1 MDYIFFIHSINFVHK
16 SLHYWTRDYFKNNR
30 RSLLMKTKSTI
41 KLFATA
47 ILATATIN
55 AVNVATHPSDIF
67 ASEVTQI
74 PNKYNVGTRT
84 TFETDPVFKNYE
96 DAEKYLESYVKP
108 TIEKSRYGYFTATV
122 LPDGLGGKYLVSG
135 FIDSHSEDEEM
146 IKGNKETAQKIVKN
160 AGIDLTNLTNQ
171 SNGVLTGKITETQR
185 DGFPSVTF
193 ETDPV
198 FKTFDEANSYAEGHG
213 AEILDATK
221 GYKDYSLRAEPAL
234 NGTSNY
240 LVSGEIRAYKNYS
253 GDSIS
258 AEEAKKNIEAAARKV
273 VNDANLSIP
282 TTKPV
287 TPAKPVEEVKPETP
301 TKPAEDV
308 KPETPAKPVEEVK
321 PATPTKPVEEVKPE
335 TPAKP
340 VEDIKPETPTKP
352 VEEVKSETPTKPV
365 EEVKPETPAKPAE
378 EVKPETPTKPVED
391 VKPETPAKPVEDV
404 KPETP
409 TKPVEEVKPETP
421 AKPVED
427 VKPETPAK
435 PVEDV
440 KPKTPTKP
448 VEEVKPETPTKP
460 VEEVKPETPTTPEK
474 DVKSETP
481 AKPENNKNNDK
492 KTLPNTGESTSI
504 LGIIGTVLSIT
515 GLGFIVKRKRG

>member
-1 MDYIFFIHSINFVHK
+1 MDYIFCINSINFVHK
-16 SLHYWTRDYFKNNR
+16 SLHYWTKDCFKIIGG
-30 RSLLMKTKSTI
+30 LFLMKTKSTI

-55 AVNVATHPSDIF
+55 SVNVATHPSDVS
-67 ASEVTQI
+67 ASEVTQV
-74 PNKYNVGTRT
+74 PNKNNVGTRT

-122 LPDGLGGKYLVSG
+122 LPDGLGGKYLVEG
-135 FIDSHSEDEEM
+135 FIDSHSTDNSV
-146 IKGNKETAQKIVKN
+146 IKGNKETAQKIVDN
-160 AGIDLTNLTNQ
+160 AGKPMPI
-171 SNGVLTGKITETQR
+171 SE
-185 DGFPSVTF
+185 SVKPA
-193 ETDPV
+193 EDVKPV
-198 FKTFDEANSYAEGHG
+198 T
-213 AEILDATK
+213 
-221 GYKDYSLRAEPAL
+221 PA
-234 NGTSNY
+234 
-240 LVSGEIRAYKNYS
+240 KP
-253 GDSIS
+253 
-258 AEEAKKNIEAAARKV
+258 AEEVKPV
-273 VNDANLSIP
+273 TP
-282 TTKPV
+282 TKPEKDV
-287 TPAKPVEEVKPETP
+287 KPETPAKPVEEVKPETP
-301 TKPAEDV
+301 TKPAEEV
-308 KPETPAKPVEEVK
+308 KPETPA
-321 PATPTKPVEEVKPE
+321 KPVEEVKPE

-340 VEDIKPETPTKP
+340 VEDI
-352 VEEVKSETPTKPV
+352 
-365 EEVKPETPAKPAE
+365 
-378 EVKPETPTKPVED
+378 
-391 VKPETPAKPVEDV
+391 KPETPAKPVEDV

-440 KPKTPTKP
+440 KPETPTKP

-460 VEEVKPETPTTPEK
+460 VEE
-474 DVKSETP
+474 VKSETP

>member
-1 MDYIFFIHSINFVHK
+1 
-16 SLHYWTRDYFKNNR
+16 
-30 RSLLMKTKSTI
+30 MKTKNTI

-47 ILATATIN
+47 ILATATIS
-55 AVNVATHPSDIF
+55 AVNIATHPSDVF

-74 PNKYNVGTRT
+74 PNKNNVGTRT

-135 FIDSHSEDEEM
+135 FIDSHSEDEEV

-273 VNDANLSIP
+273 VNDANLSIS

-301 TKPAEDV
+301 TKPVEEV
-308 KPETPAKPVEEVK
+308 KPVTPAKPVEDVK
-321 PATPTKPVEEVKPE
+321 PVTPTKPVEDVKPVTPAKPVEDVKPVTPSKPAEEVKPTTPTKPTEDVKPVTPSKPAEEVKPTTPTKPTEDVKPVTPSKPVQEVKPE
-335 TPAKP
+335 TPA
-340 VEDIKPETPTKP
+340 
-352 VEEVKSETPTKPV
+352 KPV

-378 EVKPETPTKPVED
+378 EVKPETPTKPVE
-391 VKPETPAKPVEDV
+391 
-404 KPETP
+404 
-409 TKPVEEVKPETP
+409 EVKPETP

-427 VKPETPAK
+427 VKPVTPAK
-435 PVEDV
+435 PVEDI
-440 KPKTPTKP
+440 KPVTPTK
-448 VEEVKPETPTKP
+448 
-460 VEEVKPETPTTPEK
+460 PEK

-504 LGIIGTVLSIT
+504 LGIIGSVLSIT

>member
-1 MDYIFFIHSINFVHK
+1 
-16 SLHYWTRDYFKNNR
+16 
-30 RSLLMKTKSTI
+30 MKTKNTI

-47 ILATATIN
+47 ILATTTIS
-55 AVNVATHPSDIF
+55 AVNIATHPSDVF

-74 PNKYNVGTRT
+74 PNKNNVGTRT

-135 FIDSHSEDEEM
+135 FIDSHSEDEEV
-146 IKGNKETAQKIVKN
+146 IKGNKETAQKIVDN
-160 AGIDLTNLTNQ
+160 AGKPMPI
-171 SNGVLTGKITETQR
+171 SE
-185 DGFPSVTF
+185 SVK
-193 ETDPV
+193 P
-198 FKTFDEANSYAEGHG
+198 
-213 AEILDATK
+213 
-221 GYKDYSLRAEPAL
+221 
-234 NGTSNY
+234 
-240 LVSGEIRAYKNYS
+240 
-253 GDSIS
+253 
-258 AEEAKKNIEAAARKV
+258 AEEVKPV
-273 VNDANLSIP
+273 TP
-282 TTKPV
+282 TKPV
-287 TPAKPVEEVKPETP
+287 DEVKPETPAKPVEEVKPETP
-301 TKPAEDV
+301 TKP
-308 KPETPAKPVEEVK
+308 
-321 PATPTKPVEEVKPE
+321 
-335 TPAKP
+335 

-352 VEEVKSETPTKPV
+352 VEDI
-365 EEVKPETPAKPAE
+365 KPETS
-378 EVKPETPTKPVED
+378 
-391 VKPETPAKPVEDV
+391 AKPVEDI
-404 KPETP
+404 
-409 TKPVEEVKPETP
+409 KPETP

-448 VEEVKPETPTKP
+448 VEDVKPETPTKP

-481 AKPENNKNNDK
+481 AKPENNKNNNK

-504 LGIIGTVLSIT
+504 LGIIGSVLSIT